1 MENEGLRRYNRQ
13 ILLEE
18 LGAAGQQK
26 LQKASVLI
34 VGAGGLGCPLL
45 FYLAGAGIG
54 EIGIID
60 GDTVAESNLHRQI
73 LFQQKDIGMNKALT
87 AVERLKLLNS
97 GLKLRAY
104 PFHISAENAADMIRE
119 YDLVIDGSDNFPTR
133 YLVNDSCV
141 FLEKP
146 LVFGSIFR
154 FEGQVSVFNYQG
166 GPNYRSCY
174 PEPPLSQDSPN
185 CGDSGVIG
193 PLPGIIGSIMANEA
207 IKVICGFGDCLSG
220 KLLIF
225 NALNNDMQL
234 FNIQPE
240 NQDPGKDLKTTGKQG
255 HNTDLNAG
263 KQDLNSTQP
272 GLGTDQQDR
281 ATNQQEPDTKQ
292 QDPGTNPPEQ
302 KSKKKAVV
310 YQEVFPKELL
320 DWEENKV
327 PFCLIDVREAHEF
340 EAHNIG
346 GIHISLYDLAEK
358 IDALPFQNR
367 LVFCCTSGG
376 KSRMATK
383 IVGTKRTEDLFIV
396 SLLNQ

>member
-1 MENEGLRRYNRQ
+1 MENEGLNRYNRQ

-18 LGAAGQQK
+18 LGIAGQKK
-26 LQKASVLI
+26 LQNASVLI

-54 EIGIID
+54 EIGVVD
-60 GDTVAESNLHRQI
+60 GDAVAESNLHRQI
-73 LFQQKDIGMNKALT
+73 LFQQQDIGLNKALT
-87 AVERLKLLNS
+87 AVERLKCLNPS
-97 GLKLRAY
+97 VKLQAY
-104 PFHISAENAADMIRE
+104 PFYISEENAADLMNS

-133 YLVNDSCV
+133 YLVNDGCV
-141 FLEKP
+141 SLGKT

-174 PEPPLSQDSPN
+174 PEPPLNSDSPN

-193 PLPGIIGSIMANEA
+193 PLPGIIGSIMANEV

-240 NQDPGKDLKTTGKQG
+240 NLGVKPESEDHTV
-255 HNTDLNAG
+255 AG
-263 KQDLNSTQP
+263 KQAQ
-272 GLGTDQQDR
+272 GG
-281 ATNQQEPDTKQ
+281 
-292 QDPGTNPPEQ
+292 NPTEI
-302 KSKKKAVV
+302 SDAKKTVP
-310 YQEVFPKELL
+310 YQEVFQKELL

-346 GIHISLYDLAEK
+346 GIHISLYDLEEK
-358 IDALPFQNR
+358 IEDLPFQHR

-383 IVGTKRTEDLFIV
+383 IIGKKRTEELFIIN
-396 SLLNQ
+396 LLNQEH